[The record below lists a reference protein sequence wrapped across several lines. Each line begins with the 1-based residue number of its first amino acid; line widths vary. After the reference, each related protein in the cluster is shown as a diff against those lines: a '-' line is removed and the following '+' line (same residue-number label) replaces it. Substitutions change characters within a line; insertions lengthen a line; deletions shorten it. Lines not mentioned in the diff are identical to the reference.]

1 MDIDLLSKMIRE
13 LILDNDSVCL
23 PGLGTFVAEIVPSSF
38 SDRGYTINPPYRR
51 LYFRQ
56 TQQNDDSSLA
66 DLYAESNKV
75 DKDIAVKI
83 LSGFLGE
90 LKEVLQQKKTIV
102 FPSLGRLRA
111 TKENN
116 FFFVPDEDL
125 DIYPEGFGLEPVSL
139 KTHQETTQ
147 EVSAAVSSL
156 EEILRSDAPVPEAA
170 KEEVPEVAEEETPEV
185 EEETPEVEEETPVE
199 EELPEEKEVI
209 EEDSPEE
216 EVVAAVEA
224 VEAEEAPEG
233 EAASEENE
241 AVPEEEVAPE
251 KTGEAPKKIWERW
264 ETLEE
269 DHEEARKKEAWPS
282 WLKITL
288 VSLLSIIG
296 LLLLALLVF
305 LLLAQIAPDF
315 IDSILYTPEELRIIN
330 Y

>member
-209 EEDSPEE
+209 EE
-216 EVVAAVEA
+216 
-224 VEAEEAPEG
+224 
-233 EAASEENE
+233 
-241 AVPEEEVAPE
+241 EVAPD
-251 KTGEAPKKIWERW
+251 KPGEAPKKIWERW

-269 DHEEARKKEAWPS
+269 DHEEARKKDAWPS

>member
-156 EEILRSDAPVPEAA
+156 EEILRSDAPA
-170 KEEVPEVAEEETPEV
+170 PEVNEEA
-185 EEETPEVEEETPVE
+185 PVE
-199 EELPEEKEVI
+199 EELPEEKEVV
-209 EEDSPEE
+209 EETPEE
-216 EVVAAVEA
+216 EVVTAVE
-224 VEAEEAPEG
+224 EAEAQEAPEE
-233 EAASEENE
+233 EAVSEVKVD
-241 AVPEEEVAPE
+241 VPEEEVAPE

>member
-125 DIYPEGFGLEPVSL
+125 DIYPDGFGLEPVSL

-156 EEILRSDAPVPEAA
+156 EEILRSDAPVPEA
-170 KEEVPEVAEEETPEV
+170 V
-185 EEETPEVEEETPVE
+185 EEETPEVEEEIPVE
-199 EELPEEKEVI
+199 EELPEEKEVV
-209 EEDSPEE
+209 EEEAPEE
-216 EVVAAVEA
+216 EVVAAVDAAEA
-224 VEAEEAPEG
+224 QEAPEG
-233 EAASEENE
+233 EAVSEENV

-269 DHEEARKKEAWPS
+269 DHEEARKKDAWPS

>member
-156 EEILRSDAPVPEAA
+156 EEILRSDAPAPEAA
-170 KEEVPEVAEEETPEV
+170 KEEVPEVVEESIPEAA

-199 EELPEEKEVI
+199 EELPEE
-209 EEDSPEE
+209 
-216 EVVAAVEA
+216 EA
-224 VEAEEAPEG
+224 VSEEAV
-233 EAASEENE
+233 SEVKVD
-241 AVPEEEVAPE
+241 VPEEEVAPE